1 MIAKKKKNKLILR
14 LIVIILQ
21 YLTLFIMFIY

>member
-1 MIAKKKKNKLILR
+1 MIAKKKNKLILR

>member
-1 MIAKKKKNKLILR
+1 MIAKKKNKLILR

-21 YLTLFIMFIY
+21 YLTLFIMFVY